1 MNHDFDR
8 ITQTLHKNELLRLH
22 KGEARRVEV
31 AAGTLWITLDND
43 PRDIVLDPGQGFGIG
58 EADEVLLSALTETSF
73 VVLQ

>member
-1 MNHDFDR
+1 MNNDFHR

-22 KGEARRVEV
+22 KGEARRIEV
-31 AAGTLWITLDND
+31 VAGTLWITLDND

-58 EADEVLLSALTETSF
+58 DNDKVLLSALDEVRF